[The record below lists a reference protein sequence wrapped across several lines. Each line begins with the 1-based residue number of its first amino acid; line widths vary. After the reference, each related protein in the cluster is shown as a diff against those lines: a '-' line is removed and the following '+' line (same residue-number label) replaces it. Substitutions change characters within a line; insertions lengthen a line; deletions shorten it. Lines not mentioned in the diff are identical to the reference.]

1 MMEAREL
8 KNLVLSKNVQAD
20 SVKVQRSR
28 TDGNKHNQ
36 AFTEAWKCSWESLQQ
51 LCGDKAYLD
60 SKGEHSSQHKNKNL
74 NFSYLVRT
82 WPRLWV
88 KEEPHE
94 RKRKGKKS
102 IFPLIYNKYVQ
113 HDGNFVGMFTHTP
126 VKTQKSEAK
135 QGSIYQWWIND
146 QNHLLGH

>member
-1 MMEAREL
+1 MMEAGEL

-60 SKGEHSSQHKNKNL
+60 SKGGHSSQQHNKNKFFL
-74 NFSYLVRT
+74 PGKDVTKVVGKRRAT
-82 WPRLWV
+82 W
-88 KEEPHE
+88 KKK
-94 RKRKGKKS
+94 KRKKVNIPFK
-102 IFPLIYNKYVQ
+102 L
-113 HDGNFVGMFTHTP
+113 
-126 VKTQKSEAK
+126 
-135 QGSIYQWWIND
+135 
-146 QNHLLGH
+146 